1 MSALKKPTRY
11 TGKTVPLFA
20 QISELKEK
28 LSAENANLSDFIF
41 GNTPP
46 SAVNLEEAV
55 IGACLLDREAF
66 GICVQNVQLKASDFY
81 RLAHEAIFDAM
92 HTLKERNA
100 PIDLLTVSQFF
111 IDAKRE
117 DEIGGVY
124 HLVEL
129 TDRVGSAANVEYHS
143 RIIKEKAFARELI
156 AVCTSTIRE
165 AYDGQTDIFD
175 LYDRVNEKTRA
186 SNPKAILRVQTM
198 DEALKEGKAEPIRKM
213 LLGSLLREGD
223 MCLMFGDEGTG
234 KSVGVVQIGLAISKG
249 LPLFGDGVNF
259 KNECAPKK
267 TLFFDFELENAELFQ
282 RYNESGHA
290 YQFGEKRKNE
300 KGEEYIASDMFRRVD
315 MNPDNF
321 DGSDESDILRTVQNT
336 IEREQPEFI
345 IIDNLT
351 WLTSEAQ
358 DTAVAA
364 SFMKMFLRLR
374 RKLGFTIIVVAHTP
388 KRNNSEPLESKHMA
402 GSSKLK
408 DFAKNVIGISPSK
421 QGDGII
427 YVKHLKMRNGEKV
440 YTNQNVIQCS
450 IEKNNGL
457 LQWHFMGF
465 NDETVHLATPTIE
478 MSEDEICKE
487 ARKLRDEKGMTWEE
501 ILTEMSLPF
510 SRTTLS
516 RKVEKWE
523 LKNAVSLKNAAAF
536 DELVKN

>member
-1 MSALKKPTRY
+1 MSTPKKTAR
-11 TGKTVPLFA
+11 TSGKAVPLFA
-20 QISELKEK
+20 QIADLRAQ
-28 LSAENANLSDFIF
+28 LSAENADLSSFIF
-41 GNTPP
+41 GGVAPCAP
-46 SAVNLEEAV
+46 ELEAIL
-55 IGACLLDREAF
+55 IGACLVDSTAF
-66 GICVQNVQLKASDFY
+66 GVCVEACQLKAADFY
-81 RLAHEAIFDAM
+81 DNRHAAIFGVM
-92 HTLKERNA
+92 ETLKEKNA
-100 PIDLLTVSQFF
+100 PIDLITVSQTFL
-111 IDAKRE
+111 DAKRA

-124 HLVEL
+124 YLVEL
-129 TDRVGSAANVEYHS
+129 SNRVASAANVEYHG
-143 RIIKEKAFARELI
+143 RIVKEKAFSRELI
-156 AVCTSTIRE
+156 AICTSAIRE
-165 AYDGQTDIFD
+165 AYEGSTDVFD
-175 LYDRVNEKTRA
+175 LFDRVNEKTRA

-259 KNECAPKK
+259 ANECAPKK
-267 TLFFDFELENAELFQ
+267 TLFFDFELENAELFA
-282 RYNESGHA
+282 RYNESGNA
-290 YQFGEKRKNE
+290 FVFG
-300 KGEEYIASDMFRRVD
+300 DMFKRVD

-321 DGSDESDILRTVQNT
+321 DGNDETDILRTVQNT
-336 IEREQPEFI
+336 IEREKPEFV

-450 IEKNNGL
+450 IEKTAGL
-457 LQWHFMGF
+457 LRWHLMGF
-465 NDETVHLATPTIE
+465 NDETVHLAVPTVE
-478 MSEDEICKE
+478 MTEDELCAAAK
-487 ARKLRDEKGMTWEE
+487 KLRDEKNMTWDD
-501 ILTEMSLPF
+501 ILIEMNLPF

-523 LKNAVSLKNAAAF
+523 LKNIVSITNAKAF
-536 DELVKN
+536 DNFVKN

>member
-1 MSALKKPTRY
+1 MSHTKKAVRP
-11 TGKTVPLFA
+11 TGKNAAVFA
-20 QISELKEK
+20 QIEDLKAELSKKNVDLSGLIFGNMPPNAMDLEYVVLGACLIDAAALGVCVENAQLKPSDFYSSAHEYIFAAMLELKEK
-28 LSAENANLSDFIF
+28 
-41 GNTPP
+41 
-46 SAVNLEEAV
+46 
-55 IGACLLDREAF
+55 
-66 GICVQNVQLKASDFY
+66 
-81 RLAHEAIFDAM
+81 
-92 HTLKERNA
+92 NA
-100 PIDLLTVSQFF
+100 PIDLLTVAQYFN
-111 IDAKRE
+111 DAKRA
-117 DEIGGVY
+117 DDIGGAY
-124 HLVEL
+124 YLVEL
-129 TDRVGSAANVEYHS
+129 TNRVASAANIEYHA

-156 AVCTSTIRE
+156 ATCTGAIRE
-165 AYDGQTDIFD
+165 AYDGQTDVFD

-249 LPLFGDGVNF
+249 LPLFGDSVNF
-259 KNECAPKK
+259 RNECEPKK

-282 RYNESGHA
+282 RYNEAGHA
-290 YQFGEKRKNE
+290 YVFG
-300 KGEEYIASDMFRRVD
+300 DMFKRVD

-321 DGSDESDILRTVQNT
+321 DGNDETDIMKTVQNT
-336 IEREQPEFI
+336 IEREKPEFI

-374 RKLGFTIIVVAHTP
+374 RKHGFTIVVVAHTP

-440 YTNQNVIQCS
+440 FTNQNVIQCS
-450 IEKNNGL
+450 IEKSHGL
-457 LQWHFMGF
+457 LQWHLMGF
-465 NDETVHLATPTIE
+465 NDETVHLATPTVE
-478 MSEDEICKE
+478 MSEEDICRE
-487 ARKLRDEKGMTWEE
+487 AKKLRDEKGMTWDD
-501 ILTEMSLPF
+501 ILIEMSLPF

-523 LKNAVSLKNAAAF
+523 LKNIVAITNTAAFSDFLKN
-536 DELVKN
+536 

>member
-1 MSALKKPTRY
+1 MSALPKTARR
-11 TGKTVPLFA
+11 TGKNASVFSEIDTLREQLAASNVDISTLIFGGVVPSAPELEAVLIGACLVDAAAFGVCVENA
-20 QISELKEK
+20 QLKAADFYDNRHAAIFGVMAELKEK
-28 LSAENANLSDFIF
+28 
-41 GNTPP
+41 
-46 SAVNLEEAV
+46 
-55 IGACLLDREAF
+55 
-66 GICVQNVQLKASDFY
+66 
-81 RLAHEAIFDAM
+81 
-92 HTLKERNA
+92 NA
-100 PIDLLTVSQFF
+100 PIDLITVSQSFL
-111 IDAKRE
+111 DAKRQ
-117 DEIGGVY
+117 DDIGGVY
-124 HLVEL
+124 YLVEL
-129 TDRVGSAANVEYHS
+129 SNRVGSAANVEYHG
-143 RIIKEKAFARELI
+143 RIVKQKAEQRNII
-156 AVCTSTIRE
+156 AVCTQGIRD
-165 AYDGQTDIFD
+165 AYDGKTDVYD
-175 LYDRVNEKTRA
+175 LYDELNAKTRA
-186 SNPKAILRVQTM
+186 SNPKSILRVQTM

-259 KNECAPKK
+259 ANECAPKK
-267 TLFFDFELENAELFQ
+267 TLFFDFELENAELFA
-282 RYNESGHA
+282 RYNESGNA
-290 YQFGEKRKNE
+290 FVFG
-300 KGEEYIASDMFRRVD
+300 DMFKRVD

-321 DGSDESDILRTVQNT
+321 DGNDETDILRTVQNT
-336 IEREQPEFI
+336 IEREKPEFV

-374 RKLGFTIIVVAHTP
+374 RKHGFTIIVVAHTP

-440 YTNQNVIQCS
+440 FTNQNVIQCN
-450 IEKNNGL
+450 IEKNGGL

-465 NDETVHLATPTIE
+465 NDETVHLATPTVE
-478 MSEDEICKE
+478 MTDDEICVQ
-487 ARKLRDEKGMTWEE
+487 AMKLRDEKGMTWEE

-510 SRTTLS
+510 SRVTLY
-516 RKVEKWE
+516 RKVQKYE
-523 LKNAVSLKNAAAF
+523 LKNVSMLTNLAAF
-536 DELVKN
+536 DDLVKN